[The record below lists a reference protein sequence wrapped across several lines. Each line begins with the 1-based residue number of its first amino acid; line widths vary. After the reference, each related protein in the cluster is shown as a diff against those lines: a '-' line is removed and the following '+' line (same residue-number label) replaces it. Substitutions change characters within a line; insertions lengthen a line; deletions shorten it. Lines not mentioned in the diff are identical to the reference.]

1 MYIHVYVK
9 FGLVIYHG
17 ILFFICSC
25 RATTT
30 TVAKTFPKKCIQ
42 TVSKFIALIPS
53 HYCQLML
60 MSLPGVEFSR
70 TVSNFKKRILENR
83 CLAFTFSTKRKIRQ
97 FYVVVIL
104 WQQRNAQK
112 SVIQVQ
118 SCCFAN
124 LLFCRC
130 CLSSLLLQAMIDAL
144 QWQVKTYNMIVV
156 FLLLRPV
163 PLVCRSLEVL

>member
-1 MYIHVYVK
+1 MYVYVK

-17 ILFFICSC
+17 ILFFICSWG
-25 RATTT
+25 ATTT

-60 MSLPGVEFSR
+60 MSFPGVEFSR
-70 TVSNFKKRILENR
+70 TVSNFKKRILENC
-83 CLAFTFSTKRKIRQ
+83 CLAFMFSTKGKIRQ

-104 WQQRNAQK
+104 WQQRNVRK

-130 CLSSLLLQAMIDAL
+130 CLSSLLLHAMIDAL
-144 QWQVKTYNMIVV
+144 QWQVKT
-156 FLLLRPV
+156 
-163 PLVCRSLEVL
+163 

>member
-17 ILFFICSC
+17 ILFFICS
-25 RATTT
+25 RGATTT

-70 TVSNFKKRILENR
+70 TVSNFRKRILENR
-83 CLAFTFSTKRKIRQ
+83 CLAFMFSTKRKIRQ

-104 WQQRNAQK
+104 WQQINVQK

-163 PLVCRSLEVL
+163 SLVCRSLEVL

>member
-1 MYIHVYVK
+1 
-9 FGLVIYHG
+9 
-17 ILFFICSC
+17 
-25 RATTT
+25 
-30 TVAKTFPKKCIQ
+30 
-42 TVSKFIALIPS
+42 
-53 HYCQLML
+53 ML

-83 CLAFTFSTKRKIRQ
+83 CLAFMFSTKHKIRQ
-97 FYVVVIL
+97 FYFVVIL

-118 SCCFAN
+118 SCCF
-124 LLFCRC
+124 
-130 CLSSLLLQAMIDAL
+130 SSLLLQAMIDAL

-163 PLVCRSLEVL
+163 SLVCRSLEVL

>member
-17 ILFFICSC
+17 ILFFICS
-25 RATTT
+25 RGATTT

-83 CLAFTFSTKRKIRQ
+83 CLAFMFSTKRKIRQ

-104 WQQRNAQK
+104 WQQRNVQK

-163 PLVCRSLEVL
+163 SLVCRSLEVL

>member
-70 TVSNFKKRILENR
+70 TVSNFKKRILENC
-83 CLAFTFSTKRKIRQ
+83 CLAFMFSTKRKIRQ
-97 FYVVVIL
+97 FYV
-104 WQQRNAQK
+104 QK

-130 CLSSLLLQAMIDAL
+130 CLSSLLLQAMIDAF

-163 PLVCRSLEVL
+163 SLVCRSLEVL